1 MARTVAGIFPD
12 RRSAENAIVD
22 LKAAGFD
29 PERIGIVMRDR
40 SDARQVAEDQDVSTT
55 AGAVTGGVLGGT
67 AGALLAA
74 TGALAIPGVGPFI
87 TGGVLATLVGGAA
100 GWLVGALAGLGLS
113 RDEAEYYQNR
123 VEQGGVL
130 VTVDP
135 QGRDVEAR
143 RIMLD
148 NGAEDIQLQG
158 GVRNA
163 EVSGDDA
170 NAASTMPTP
179 LASSSVPPGGSM
191 GATPDTMA
199 DTRRGMSREMLS
211 GTMPNIPPDQTRIPR
226 QDSASDVTANDR
238 SLPAGEQ
245 HTLGGDGTPQAY
257 DESQQPMPQRPAM
270 DEDII
275 QGRAHGFVGD
285 EDVVTDRHEQG
296 GAMPNTRTGDE
307 GDQQMVD
314 E

>member
-12 RRSAENAIVD
+12 RRSAEHAIVD

-29 PERIGIVMRDR
+29 PERMGIVMRDR
-40 SDARQVAEDQDVSTT
+40 SDAREVAEDQDVSTA
-55 AGAVTGGVLGGT
+55 AGAVTGGVIGGT

-87 TGGVLATLVGGAA
+87 TGGVLASLVGGAA

-113 RDEAEYYQNR
+113 RDEAQYYQNR

-135 QGRDVEAR
+135 QGRDAEAR

-158 GVRNA
+158 DTRNA
-163 EVSGDDA
+163 ELSGYDTDA
-170 NAASTMPTP
+170 AGTAPAP
-179 LASSSVPPGGSM
+179 SSGSVRLGGST
-191 GATPDTMA
+191 GATPDAMA

-211 GTMPNIPPDQTRIPR
+211 GTLPNIPPDQTRVPR
-226 QDSASDVTANDR
+226 QDSASDVNVNDEPLPVGEQRTLSGDR
-238 SLPAGEQ
+238 SAQGYDVSRQTLPR
-245 HTLGGDGTPQAY
+245 
-257 DESQQPMPQRPAM
+257 RPAM

-275 QGRAHGFVGD
+275 QGRAHGSVGD
-285 EDVVTDRHEQG
+285 EDVVTDRRDQG
-296 GAMPNTRTGDE
+296 GSVPNTRA
-307 GDQQMVD
+307 VD
-314 E
+314 ERDQHMLDE

>member
-12 RRSAENAIVD
+12 RRSAEHAIVD

-29 PERIGIVMRDR
+29 PQRMGIVMRDR
-40 SDARQVAEDQDVSTT
+40 SDAREVAEDQDVSTT
-55 AGAVTGGVLGGT
+55 AGAVTGGVIGGT

-100 GWLVGALAGLGLS
+100 GWLVGGLAGLGLS

-135 QGRDVEAR
+135 QGRDAEAR

-148 NGAEDIQLQG
+148 NGAEDIQLQADT
-158 GVRNA
+158 RNA
-163 EVSGDDA
+163 ELSGYDT
-170 NAASTMPTP
+170 NAAGTTP
-179 LASSSVPPGGSM
+179 APSASGSVPLGGSA
-191 GATPDTMA
+191 GATPDAMA

-211 GTMPNIPPDQTRIPR
+211 GTMPNIPPDQTRVPR
-226 QDSASDVTANDR
+226 QDSASDAMVNDQ
-238 SLPAGEQ
+238 SLPADEQ
-245 HTLGGDGTPQAY
+245 RSMSGDRSAQGY
-257 DESQQPMPQRPAM
+257 DVSRQTVPRRPAM

-275 QGRAHGFVGD
+275 QGRAHGSVGD
-285 EDVVTDRHEQG
+285 EDVITDPRRSPRSV
-296 GAMPNTRTGDE
+296 PNTRPVDE
-307 GDQQMVD
+307 RDQHMVD
-314 E
+314 D